1 MKTLVIAFIAG
12 LLFVF
17 SPAADWLVVNTP
29 EWVYA
34 LIVVI
39 GLPWGVYALFKMIYK
54 FAREAQND

>member
-12 LLFVF
+12 FIFVF
-17 SPAADWLVVNTP
+17 SPAADWLAVNTP

-39 GLPWGVYALFKMIYK
+39 GLPWGAYALFKMIYK
-54 FAREAQND
+54 FAVEAKND